1 MEDEDRLMPDVDIYP
16 TPAPKQVE
24 PLVCERCPAEQD
36 PKSTIPWL
44 ILKLNVPAERP
55 LPGVLCPTCTE
66 GLVHYLLGRGL
77 SDYY

>member
-1 MEDEDRLMPDVDIYP
+1 MEDEDRLMVDLFIPLKP
-16 TPAPKQVE
+16 TAPAPLTCQ
-24 PLVCERCPAEQD
+24 RCQAEQH
-36 PKSTIPWL
+36 PESTIPWL

-55 LPGVLCPTCTE
+55 LPETLCPTCTE